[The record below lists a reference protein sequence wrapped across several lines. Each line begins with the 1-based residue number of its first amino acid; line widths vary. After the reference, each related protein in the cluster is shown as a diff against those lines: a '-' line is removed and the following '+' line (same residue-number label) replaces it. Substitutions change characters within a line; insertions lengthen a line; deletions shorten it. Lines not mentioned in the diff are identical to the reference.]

1 MLTGE
6 FNHSVDSKNRLF
18 IPAKLRE
25 ELGETFMIARD
36 IREKCLKAY
45 SLEGW
50 KEYIA
55 PIKQQRRELVERVLR
70 ELHRTAMQVT
80 PDSQGRVV
88 MSAGLLGYAEVER
101 DVVFIGCSDYAEI
114 WSKDNYDKM
123 IESVDDDE
131 IRNALWE
138 VGL

>member
-6 FNHSVDSKNRLF
+6 FHHSVDAKNRLF
-18 IPAKLRE
+18 IPARLRE
-25 ELGETFMIARD
+25 ELGETFIIARD

-45 SLEGW
+45 SLDGW

-88 MSAGLLGYAEVER
+88 MSASLLGYAQVER

-114 WSKDNYDKM
+114 WSKENYDTM
-123 IESVDDDE
+123 IDNINDEE